1 MRCVK
6 SKFLVITLSN
16 LILAITSYRYIPDHN
31 GSAPGT
37 LSGTWYAH
45 DFHVAH
51 SGQTAHTPLR
61 WTAVHWIVWS
71 ALAFHGADKLGKK
84 DVIALEI
91 HLRIDTW
98 EDLTTGTRV
107 YESLCNV
114 RWSSVEREKINYWTY
129 TLTFVMCTTYKKS
142 MTNHFCFSTL
152 SGDTYR

>member
-6 SKFLVITLSN
+6 LKFFVITLSN

-31 GSAPGT
+31 GSAPGA

-45 DFHVAH
+45 DLYVAH
-51 SGQTAHTPLR
+51 SGQTAHTTLR

-71 ALAFHGADKLGKK
+71 AFAFHGVDKLGKK
-84 DVIALEI
+84 DVVALEI
-91 HLRIDTW
+91 LLRVDTW

-114 RWSSVEREKINYWTY
+114 RGSAVEWRENTLLNLY
-129 TLTFVMCTTYKKS
+129 THVRNVYHL
-142 MTNHFCFSTL
+142 
-152 SGDTYR
+152 